1 MSAWPAVAAVGAA
14 LLIQTLWLRKRLENN
29 QAETNRKLDHIMAL
43 VSIEQS
49 DLDDIATTVSDT
61 ADILQGILDS
71 DTPTP
76 PADETAL
83 RAAVAKLQGVGPK
96 VAPVEPPV
104 EPPVGA

>member
-1 MSAWPAVAAVGAA
+1 MTKGEGVAFCCIFT
-14 LLIQTLWLRKRLENN
+14 LLVAQWIWLYK
-29 QAETNRKLDHIMAL
+29 QLDRIFWKQEMIMAL
-43 VSIEQS
+43 VSIEQQ

-83 RAAVAKLQGVGPK
+83 REAVAKLQAVGPK
-96 VAPVEPPV
+96 TQVVDE
-104 EPPVGA
+104 G